1 MSFKERIEWLARM
14 SVLVFVLAA
23 AAFLSAITTMRIA
36 IRGRQVSMPNIVGM
50 KTADAQKVL
59 AGNGLGLK
67 ISDRVYDAK
76 PVGAV
81 VRQSPLGGAQMKTGQ
96 DAHVIVSLGPLR
108 VPIPDLEGQSL
119 RVARITL
126 MQDGLQ
132 PGEVTAP
139 YLDTAAPDTVV
150 EQDPKSGATAASPHV
165 DLLAPLGPRPPA
177 FIMPYVIGLNST
189 DAQRQFMLA
198 GVHNVKITPIP
209 APQWPVGTVIDQTP
223 LAGTR
228 IAAESNVEF
237 KVAFP
242 APPPPNPA
250 PVAPIHQ

>member
-1 MSFKERIEWLARM
+1 MNFKDRIQWLLRM

-36 IRGRQVSMPNIVGM
+36 IRGRQVSMPAIVGL
-50 KTADAQKVL
+50 KTADAQKLL
-59 AGNGLGLK
+59 ASNGLGMK
-67 ISDRVYDAK
+67 ISDKVYDAA
-76 PVGAV
+76 PVGNV
-81 VRQSPLGGAQMKTGQ
+81 VRQSPAGRAQLKSGQ

-108 VPIPDLEGQSL
+108 VPIPDLEGQTV

-126 MQDGLQ
+126 MQNGLQ

-150 EQDPKSGATAASPHV
+150 EQDPKPGANASSPHV
-165 DLLAPLGPRPPA
+165 DLLAPLGPRQPA

-189 DAQRQFMLA
+189 DAQRPFLLA
-198 GVHNVKITPIP
+198 GLHNVKATPTP

-228 IAAESNVEF
+228 VSADSTIEL

-242 APPPPNPA
+242 APPPVNPA
-250 PVAPIHQ
+250 PVPPIHQ